1 MSAPKITELGTNSI
15 RSLLLKYA
23 LPGIIAM
30 TASSLYNMVDSIF
43 IGHGVGAM
51 ALSGLTVAKP
61 FMDICAAF
69 GSLVGVGASSLV
81 AIKLGEKDYRSAND
95 VLANVILLNVLL
107 GAIVMAVGLFWLDP
121 ILYAFGASDETIVY
135 ARDYM
140 EIILWGNIL
149 THIYYGLNSM
159 LRSIGHPKVSMYATI
174 LAVVINIILDPIF
187 IFVLD
192 MGVRGAA
199 LATILSQVVSVVLQ
213 MFIFLNPKE
222 VIYFHRG
229 IWRLKRDITMR
240 ALGIGMAPFLMH
252 LAACFVVIVL
262 NNQLKRYGGDM
273 AIATFGMTNRFMFFF
288 AMIIMGLNQG
298 MQPIVGY
305 NYGAQ
310 LYPRMIRT
318 LKLTIICA
326 TCVMGLLWLI
336 GLIIPEGFIRL
347 FTHDEVLIAQSIMP
361 ARVMLC
367 TMVLVGFPMVVGNF
381 YTSIGM
387 ANKAIFLSLTRQVI
401 FLIPCILL
409 LPLLFQ
415 WISSLASSADGLLSL
430 SPIWGVWW
438 SLPICDALAA
448 ILAAIILNRD
458 MRKFKATNN
467 ASSLTTEGVQ
477 ISNSL

>member
-1 MSAPKITELGTNSI
+1 MSAPKITELGTQSI

-69 GSLVGVGASSLV
+69 GTLVGVGASSLV

-107 GAIVMAVGLFWLDP
+107 GALVMVIGLYWLDP

-135 ARDYM
+135 AHEYM
-140 EIILWGNIL
+140 EIILLGNII

-159 LRSIGHPKVSMYATI
+159 LRSIGHPRISMYATI
-174 LAVVINIILDPIF
+174 LAVSLNVVLDPIF

-199 LATILSQVVSVVLQ
+199 LATIISQIVSVIVE
-213 MFIFLNPKE
+213 MIIFLNPKE
-222 VIYFHRG
+222 VIHFHRG
-229 IWRLKRDITMR
+229 IWRLRRDITMR
-240 ALGIGMAPFLMH
+240 ALGIGLAPFLMH
-252 LAACFVVIVL
+252 MASCFVVIVL

-288 AMIIMGLNQG
+288 TMIVMGIQQG

-305 NYGAQ
+305 NYGAN
-310 LYPRMIRT
+310 LKDRMLRAF
-318 LKLTIICA
+318 KLSVFCA
-326 TCVMGLLWLI
+326 TCVMGVLWLF
-336 GLIIPEGFIRL
+336 GVAWPEGFIRL
-347 FTHDEVLIAQSIMP
+347 FTHDEMLIAQSVAP
-361 ARVMLC
+361 ARIMLC
-367 TMVLVGFPMVVGNF
+367 VMFAIGFPMITGNF

-387 ANKAIFLSLTRQVI
+387 APKAIFLSLTRQI
-401 FLIPCILL
+401 LFLIPLIIC
-409 LPLLFQ
+409 LPLLFEYIG
-415 WISSLASSADGLLSL
+415 WTA
-430 SPIWGVWW
+430 IWGVWW
-438 SLPICDALAA
+438 ALPISDSLSVITAA
-448 ILAAIILNRD
+448 IVINRD
-458 MRKFKATNN
+458 MRKFKI
-467 ASSLTTEGVQ
+467 Q
-477 ISNSL
+477 

>member
-1 MSAPKITELGTNSI
+1 MSAPKITELGTQSI
-15 RSLLLKYA
+15 RSLLMKYA

-69 GSLVGVGASSLV
+69 GTLVGVGASSLV

-107 GAIVMAVGLFWLDP
+107 GALVMAVGLYWLDP
-121 ILYAFGASDETIVY
+121 ILYAFGASDVTITY
-135 ARDYM
+135 AREYM

-159 LRSIGHPKVSMYATI
+159 LRSIGHPKIAMYATI
-174 LAVVINIILDPIF
+174 VAVVTNIILDPIF

-199 LATILSQVVSVVLQ
+199 LATMISQLVSVIIELV
-213 MFIFLNPKE
+213 IFLNPKE

-240 ALGIGMAPFLMH
+240 ALGIGTAPFLMH
-252 LAACFVVIVL
+252 MAACFVVIVL

-273 AIATFGMTNRFMFFF
+273 AIATYGITNRFMFFF
-288 AMIIMGLNQG
+288 AMVVMGLNQG

-305 NYGAQ
+305 NYGAK
-310 LYPRMIRT
+310 LFDRMVRA
-318 LKLTIICA
+318 LKLTAMCA
-326 TCVMGLLWLI
+326 TCVMGVLWLF
-336 GLIIPEGFIRL
+336 GLIWPEGFIRL
-347 FTHDEVLIAQSIMP
+347 FTHDELLIAQSIAP

-367 TMVLVGFPMVVGNF
+367 TMVMVGFPMVVGNF

-387 ANKAIFLSLTRQVI
+387 SGKAIFLSLTRQVI

-409 LPLLFQ
+409 MPLLFQ
-415 WISSLASSADGLLSL
+415 TLNFT
-430 SPIWGVWW
+430 PIWGVWW

-448 ILAAIILNRD
+448 VLAAIILNRD
-458 MRKFKATNN
+458 MRKFR
-467 ASSLTTEGVQ
+467 V
-477 ISNSL
+477 

>member
-1 MSAPKITELGTNSI
+1 MSAPKITELGTQPV
-15 RSLLLKYA
+15 RSLLMKYA

-30 TASSLYNMVDSIF
+30 TATSLYNIVDSIF

-107 GAIVMAVGLFWLDP
+107 GALVMVVGLYWLDP
-121 ILYAFGASDETIVY
+121 ILYAFGASDVTISY

-140 EIILWGNIL
+140 EIILWANIL

-159 LRSIGHPKVSMYATI
+159 LRSIGHPKVAMFSTI
-174 LAVVINIILDPIF
+174 VAVVANIILDPIF
-187 IFVLD
+187 IFALD

-199 LATILSQVVSVVLQ
+199 LATVLSQAIAVVGQMVV
-213 MFIFLNPKE
+213 FLNPKE

-240 ALGIGMAPFLMH
+240 ALGIGTAPFLMH

-273 AIATFGMTNRFMFFF
+273 AIATFGITNRFMFFF
-288 AMIIMGLNQG
+288 SMIVMGLNQG

-305 NYGAQ
+305 NYGAK
-310 LYPRMIRT
+310 LYDRMIRA
-318 LKLTIICA
+318 LKLTAMCA
-326 TCVMGLLWLI
+326 TCVMGMLWLF
-336 GLIIPEGFIRL
+336 GLIWPEGFIRL
-347 FTHDEVLIAQSIMP
+347 FTHDELLIAQSIAP

-367 TMVLVGFPMVVGNF
+367 TMVMVGFPMVVGNF

-387 ANKAIFLSLTRQVI
+387 SGKAIFLSLTRQVLL
-401 FLIPCILL
+401 LIPSILL

-415 WISSLASSADGLLSL
+415 TVEV

-448 ILAAIILNRD
+448 IIAAIVLNRD
-458 MRKFKATNN
+458 MRKF
-467 ASSLTTEGVQ
+467 SV
-477 ISNSL
+477 

>member
-1 MSAPKITELGTNSI
+1 MSAPKITELGTQSI
-15 RSLLLKYA
+15 RSLLMKYA

-69 GSLVGVGASSLV
+69 GTLVGVGASSLV

-107 GAIVMAVGLFWLDP
+107 GALVMAVGLYWLDP
-121 ILYAFGASDETIVY
+121 ILYAFGASDVTITY
-135 ARDYM
+135 AREYM

-159 LRSIGHPKVSMYATI
+159 LRSIGHPKIAMYATI
-174 LAVVINIILDPIF
+174 VAVVTNIILDPIF

-199 LATILSQVVSVVLQ
+199 LATMISQLVSVIIELV
-213 MFIFLNPKE
+213 IFLNPKE

-240 ALGIGMAPFLMH
+240 ALGIGTAPFLMH
-252 LAACFVVIVL
+252 MASCFVVIVL

-273 AIATFGMTNRFMFFF
+273 AIATFGITNRFMFFF
-288 AMIIMGLNQG
+288 AMVVMGLNQG

-305 NYGAQ
+305 NYGAK
-310 LYPRMIRT
+310 LFDRMTRA
-318 LKLTIICA
+318 LKLTAMCA
-326 TCVMGLLWLI
+326 TCVMGVLWLF
-336 GLIIPEGFIRL
+336 GLIWPEGFIRL
-347 FTHDEVLIAQSIMP
+347 FTHDELLIAQSIAP

-367 TMVLVGFPMVVGNF
+367 TMVMVGFPMVVGNF

-387 ANKAIFLSLTRQVI
+387 SGKAIFLSLTRQVI

-415 WISSLASSADGLLSL
+415 TIDVT
-430 SPIWGVWW
+430 PIWGVWW

-448 ILAAIILNRD
+448 VLAAIILNRD
-458 MRKFKATNN
+458 MRKFK
-467 ASSLTTEGVQ
+467 
-477 ISNSL
+477 ISIDF

>member
-1 MSAPKITELGTNSI
+1 MSAPNIIGLGTQSI

-30 TASSLYNMVDSIF
+30 TATSLYNMVDSIF

-95 VLANVILLNVLL
+95 ILANVILLNVLL
-107 GAIVMAVGLFWLDP
+107 GAIIMVVGLFWLDP
-121 ILYAFGASDETIVY
+121 ILYAFGASNETVVY
-135 ARDYM
+135 AHEYM

-159 LRSIGHPKVSMYATI
+159 LRSMGHPKVSMYATI
-174 LAVVINIILDPIF
+174 LAVVVNIILDPIF
-187 IFVLD
+187 IFVMD

-199 LATILSQVVSVVLQ
+199 LATILSQVLAVVLQ

-229 IWRLKRDITMR
+229 IWRLKPDITMR

-288 AMIIMGLNQG
+288 SMIIMGLNQG

-305 NYGAQ
+305 NYGAK
-310 LYPRMIRT
+310 LYSRMIRT
-318 LKLTIICA
+318 LKLTVICA
-326 TCVMGLLWLI
+326 TCVMGVLWLI
-336 GLIIPEGFIRL
+336 GLIFPQGFIRL
-347 FTHDEVLIAQSIMP
+347 FTHDEVLISQSIMP

-367 TMVLVGFPMVVGNF
+367 TMVMVGFPMVVGNF
-381 YTSIGM
+381 YTPIGL

-401 FLIPCILL
+401 LLIPCILL

-415 WISSLASSADGLLSL
+415 WIASLAYSPDSLLAF

-438 SLPICDALAA
+438 SLPLCDAMAA

-458 MRKFKATNN
+458 MRKFKTQ
-467 ASSLTTEGVQ
+467 T
-477 ISNSL
+477 SNS

>member
-1 MSAPKITELGTNSI
+1 MSAPKITELGSASI
-15 RSLLLKYA
+15 RSLLFKYA
-23 LPGIIAM
+23 MPGIIAM
-30 TASSLYNMVDSIF
+30 TAMSLYNMVDSIF
-43 IGHGVGAM
+43 IGHGVGAL

-69 GSLVGVGASSLV
+69 GTLVGVGASSLV

-107 GAIVMAVGLFWLDP
+107 GALVMVVGLYWLDP
-121 ILYAFGASDETIVY
+121 ILYAFGASDATIAY

-140 EIILWGNIL
+140 EIILLGNIL

-159 LRSIGHPKVSMYATI
+159 LRSIGHPRVSMYATI
-174 LAVVINIILDPIF
+174 LAVTLNVVLDPIF

-199 LATILSQVVSVVLQ
+199 LATMISQLVSVVMELI
-213 MFIFLNPKE
+213 IFLNPKE

-240 ALGIGMAPFLMH
+240 ALGIGTAPFLMH

-288 AMIIMGLNQG
+288 AMIVMGIQQG

-305 NYGAQ
+305 NYGAN
-310 LYPRMIRT
+310 LYARMMRAF
-318 LKLTIICA
+318 KLSVYCA
-326 TCVMGLLWLI
+326 TCVMGVLWLLGVI
-336 GLIIPEGFIRL
+336 WPEGFIRL
-347 FTHDEVLIAQSIMP
+347 FTHDEVLIAQSIVP

-367 TMVLVGFPMVVGNF
+367 VMFAVGFPMITGNF

-387 ANKAIFLSLTRQVI
+387 APKAIFLSLTRQVL
-401 FLIPCILL
+401 FLIPLILC
-409 LPLLFQ
+409 LPILFR
-415 WISSLASSADGLLSL
+415 SLGWDS
-430 SPIWGVWW
+430 IWGVWW
-438 SLPICDALAA
+438 ALPISDTLSVITAA
-448 ILAAIILNRD
+448 ILINRD
-458 MRKFKATNN
+458 MRKFW
-467 ASSLTTEGVQ
+467 VQ
-477 ISNSL
+477 R

>member
-1 MSAPKITELGTNSI
+1 MSAPKITELGTQSV

-69 GSLVGVGASSLV
+69 GTLVGVGASSLV

-107 GAIVMAVGLFWLDP
+107 GAIVMAVGLYWLDP
-121 ILYAFGASDETIVY
+121 ILYAFGASDVTIAY
-135 ARDYM
+135 AREYM

-159 LRSIGHPKVSMYATI
+159 LRSIGHPKIAMYATI
-174 LAVVINIILDPIF
+174 VAVVTNIILDPIF

-199 LATILSQVVSVVLQ
+199 LATMISQLVSVIIELV
-213 MFIFLNPKE
+213 IFLNPKE

-240 ALGIGMAPFLMH
+240 ALGIGTAPFLMH
-252 LAACFVVIVL
+252 MASCFVVIVL

-273 AIATFGMTNRFMFFF
+273 AIATFGITNRFMFFF
-288 AMIIMGLNQG
+288 AMVVMGLNQG

-305 NYGAQ
+305 NYGAK
-310 LYPRMIRT
+310 LFDRMTRA
-318 LKLTIICA
+318 LKLTAMCA
-326 TCVMGLLWLI
+326 TCVMGVLWLF
-336 GLIIPEGFIRL
+336 GLIWPEGFIRL
-347 FTHDEVLIAQSIMP
+347 FTHDELLIAQSIAP

-367 TMVLVGFPMVVGNF
+367 TMVMVGFPMVVGNF

-387 ANKAIFLSLTRQVI
+387 SGKAIFLSLTRQVI

-409 LPLLFQ
+409 IPVLFQ
-415 WISSLASSADGLLSL
+415 TIDVT
-430 SPIWGVWW
+430 PIWGVWW

-448 ILAAIILNRD
+448 VLAAIILNRD
-458 MRKFKATNN
+458 MRKFK
-467 ASSLTTEGVQ
+467 
-477 ISNSL
+477 ISIDF

>member
-1 MSAPKITELGTNSI
+1 MSAPKITELGTQPV
-15 RSLLLKYA
+15 RSLLMKYA

-30 TASSLYNMVDSIF
+30 TATSLYNMVDSIF

-107 GAIVMAVGLFWLDP
+107 GALVMVVGLYWLDP
-121 ILYAFGASDETIVY
+121 ILYAFGASDVTISY

-140 EIILWGNIL
+140 EIILWANIL

-159 LRSIGHPKVSMYATI
+159 LRSIGHPKVAMFSTI
-174 LAVVINIILDPIF
+174 VAVVANIILDPIF
-187 IFVLD
+187 IFALD

-199 LATILSQVVSVVLQ
+199 LATVLSQAIAVVGQ
-213 MFIFLNPKE
+213 MVIFLNPKE

-240 ALGIGMAPFLMH
+240 ALGIGTAPFLMH

-273 AIATFGMTNRFMFFF
+273 AIATFGITNRFMFFF
-288 AMIIMGLNQG
+288 AMVVMGLNQG

-305 NYGAQ
+305 NYGAK
-310 LYPRMIRT
+310 LYDRMIRA
-318 LKLTIICA
+318 LKLTAMCA
-326 TCVMGLLWLI
+326 TCVMGMLWLF
-336 GLIIPEGFIRL
+336 GLIWPEGFIRL
-347 FTHDEVLIAQSIMP
+347 FTHDEVLVAQSIAP

-367 TMVLVGFPMVVGNF
+367 TMVMVGFPMVVGNF

-387 ANKAIFLSLTRQVI
+387 SEKAIFLSLTRQVLL
-401 FLIPCILL
+401 LIPSILL

-415 WISSLASSADGLLSL
+415 TVEF

-448 ILAAIILNRD
+448 IIAAIVLNRD
-458 MRKFKATNN
+458 MRKF
-467 ASSLTTEGVQ
+467 SV
-477 ISNSL
+477 

>member
-1 MSAPKITELGTNSI
+1 MSAPKITELGTQPI
-15 RSLLLKYA
+15 RSLLMKYA

-69 GSLVGVGASSLV
+69 GSLIGVGASSLV

-95 VLANVILLNVLL
+95 VLANVILLNVIL
-107 GAIVMAVGLFWLDP
+107 GALVMAVGLFWLDP
-121 ILYAFGASDETIVY
+121 ILYAFGASDVTITY
-135 ARDYM
+135 AHDYM
-140 EIILWGNIL
+140 EIILLGNIL

-159 LRSIGHPKVSMYATI
+159 LRSIGHPRSSMAATI
-174 LAVVINIILDPIF
+174 VAVVANIILDPIF
-187 IFVLD
+187 IFALD

-199 LATILSQVVSVVLQ
+199 IATVISQAIAVIWQLT
-213 MFIFLNPKE
+213 IFLNPKE
-222 VIYFHRG
+222 IVYFHRG

-273 AIATFGMTNRFMFFF
+273 AIATFGVTNRFMFFF
-288 AMIIMGLNQG
+288 SMIVMGLNQG

-305 NYGAQ
+305 NYGSQ
-310 LYPRMIRT
+310 QYPRMMRAY
-318 LKLTIICA
+318 KLTAMCA
-326 TCVMGLLWLI
+326 TGVMGTLWLI
-336 GLIIPEGFIRL
+336 GLFIPEAFIRL
-347 FTHDEVLIAQSIMP
+347 FTHDTVLIEQSILP

-367 TMVLVGFPMVVGNF
+367 VMFMVGLPMVTGNF
-381 YTSIGM
+381 YTSIGK
-387 ANKAIFLSLTRQVI
+387 ANKAIFLSLSRQVL
-401 FLIPCILL
+401 FLIPLILL
-409 LPLLFQ
+409 LPRVFTILPFMSN
-415 WISSLASSADGLLSL
+415 I

-438 SLPICDALAA
+438 ALPISDAMAA
-448 ILAAIILNRD
+448 ILAAILIYRD
-458 MRKFKATNN
+458 MRLFIK
-467 ASSLTTEGVQ
+467 
-477 ISNSL
+477 

>member
-1 MSAPKITELGTNSI
+1 MSAPKITELGTQSI

-69 GSLVGVGASSLV
+69 GTLVGVGASSLV

-107 GAIVMAVGLFWLDP
+107 GALVMAVGLYWLDP
-121 ILYAFGASDETIVY
+121 ILYAFGASDVTIAY
-135 ARDYM
+135 AREYM

-159 LRSIGHPKVSMYATI
+159 LRSIGHPKIAMYATI
-174 LAVVINIILDPIF
+174 VAVVTNIILDPIF

-199 LATILSQVVSVVLQ
+199 LATMISQLVSVIIELV
-213 MFIFLNPKE
+213 IFLNPKE

-240 ALGIGMAPFLMH
+240 ALGIGTAPFLMH
-252 LAACFVVIVL
+252 MASCFVVIVL

-273 AIATFGMTNRFMFFF
+273 AIATFGITNRFMFFF
-288 AMIIMGLNQG
+288 AMVVMGLNQG

-305 NYGAQ
+305 NYGAK
-310 LYPRMIRT
+310 LFDRMTRA
-318 LKLTIICA
+318 LKLTAMCA
-326 TCVMGLLWLI
+326 TCVMGVLWLF
-336 GLIIPEGFIRL
+336 GLIWPEGFIRL
-347 FTHDEVLIAQSIMP
+347 FTHDELLITQSIAP

-367 TMVLVGFPMVVGNF
+367 TMVMVGFPMVVGNF

-387 ANKAIFLSLTRQVI
+387 SGKAIFLSLTRQVI
-401 FLIPCILL
+401 FLIPCILF

-415 WISSLASSADGLLSL
+415 VLNFT
-430 SPIWGVWW
+430 PIWGVWW

-448 ILAAIILNRD
+448 VLAAIILNRD
-458 MRKFKATNN
+458 MRKFK
-467 ASSLTTEGVQ
+467 
-477 ISNSL
+477 ISIDF

>member
-1 MSAPKITELGTNSI
+1 MSAPKITELGTQSI

-30 TASSLYNMVDSIF
+30 TATSLYNMVDSIF

-51 ALSGLTVAKP
+51 ALSGLTIAKP

-107 GAIVMAVGLFWLDP
+107 GALVMVVGLYWLDP
-121 ILYAFGASDETIVY
+121 ILYAFGASEVTVTY
-135 ARDYM
+135 AHEYM
-140 EIILWGNIL
+140 EVILWANIL

-159 LRSIGHPKVSMYATI
+159 LRSIGHPKVAMVSTI
-174 LAVVINIILDPIF
+174 VAVVANIILDPIF

-199 LATILSQVVSVVLQ
+199 LATVLSQAVAVIGQ
-213 MFIFLNPKE
+213 MVIFLNPKE

-252 LAACFVVIVL
+252 MAACFVVIVL

-288 AMIIMGLNQG
+288 AMIVMGINQG

-305 NYGAQ
+305 NYGAN
-310 LYPRMIRT
+310 LYPRMMRAF
-318 LKLTIICA
+318 KLSVYCA
-326 TCVMGLLWLI
+326 TCVMGGLWLFGVI
-336 GLIIPEGFIRL
+336 WPEGFIRL
-347 FTHDEVLIAQSIMP
+347 FTHDELLIAQSIAP
-361 ARVMLC
+361 ARIMLC
-367 TMVLVGFPMVVGNF
+367 VMFMVGFPMITGNF

-387 ANKAIFLSLTRQVI
+387 SGKAIFLSLSRQVL
-401 FLIPCILL
+401 FLIPLMLL
-409 LPLLFQ
+409 LPKLLGVWEVTTHF
-415 WISSLASSADGLLSL
+415 

-438 SLPICDALAA
+438 SLPISDALSAMTAA
-448 ILAAIILNRD
+448 ILINRD
-458 MRKFKATNN
+458 MRKFKVAPHLPTDN
-467 ASSLTTEGVQ
+467 A
-477 ISNSL
+477 

>member
-1 MSAPKITELGTNSI
+1 MSAPKITELGTQPV
-15 RSLLLKYA
+15 RSLLMKYA

-30 TASSLYNMVDSIF
+30 TATSLYNMVDSIF

-107 GAIVMAVGLFWLDP
+107 GALVMVVGLYWLDP
-121 ILYAFGASDETIVY
+121 ILYAFGASDVTISY

-140 EIILWGNIL
+140 EIILWANIL

-159 LRSIGHPKVSMYATI
+159 LRSIGHPKVAMFSTI
-174 LAVVINIILDPIF
+174 VAVVANIILDPIF
-187 IFVLD
+187 IFALD

-199 LATILSQVVSVVLQ
+199 LATVLSQAIAVVGQMVV
-213 MFIFLNPKE
+213 FLNPKE

-240 ALGIGMAPFLMH
+240 ALGIGTAPFLMH

-273 AIATFGMTNRFMFFF
+273 AIATFGITNRFMFFF
-288 AMIIMGLNQG
+288 SMIVMGLNQG

-305 NYGAQ
+305 NYGAK
-310 LYPRMIRT
+310 LYDRMIRA
-318 LKLTIICA
+318 LKLTAMCA
-326 TCVMGLLWLI
+326 TCVMGMLWLF
-336 GLIIPEGFIRL
+336 GLIWPEGFIRL
-347 FTHDEVLIAQSIMP
+347 FTHDELLIAQSIAP

-367 TMVLVGFPMVVGNF
+367 TMVMVGFPMVVGNF

-387 ANKAIFLSLTRQVI
+387 SGKAIFLSLTRQVLL
-401 FLIPCILL
+401 LIPSILL

-415 WISSLASSADGLLSL
+415 TVEV

-448 ILAAIILNRD
+448 IIAAIVLNRD
-458 MRKFKATNN
+458 MRKF
-467 ASSLTTEGVQ
+467 SV
-477 ISNSL
+477 